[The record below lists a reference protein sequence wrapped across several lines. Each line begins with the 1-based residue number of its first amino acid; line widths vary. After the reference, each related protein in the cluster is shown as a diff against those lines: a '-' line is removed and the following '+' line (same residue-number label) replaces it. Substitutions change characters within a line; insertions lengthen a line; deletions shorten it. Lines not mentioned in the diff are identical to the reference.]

1 MGPLLIKSL
10 SVQWI
15 VEDILKIFKKN
26 KRIPRNFGDHHLF
39 INIKEAVFFDITQ
52 GNWNNAKVGK
62 ILTKV
67 IGNRK
72 SSDCNGSGPSK
83 LSADGQAIEYAPAY
97 PMQWADLYTTWNL
110 AFVTNSKSWPYA
122 FTKLLIPSVSGYH
135 LDNYSGNSGNPQEFM
150 HNRVMAL
157 YAHINWSMLEYSN
170 GVIDVNLDWYSRK
183 LSTLWGMANKK
194 YAKGYES
201 LLGMC

>member
-1 MGPLLIKSL
+1 M
-10 SVQWI
+10 
-15 VEDILKIFKKN
+15 
-26 KRIPRNFGDHHLF
+26 
-39 INIKEAVFFDITQ
+39 EAVSYDITH

-62 ILTKV
+62 ILAKV

-135 LDNYSGNSGNPQEFM
+135 LDNSGNPQEFLY
-150 HNRVMAL
+150 NRAMAL
-157 YAHINWSMLEYSN
+157 YAHMNWSMLEYSN